1 MKEVT
6 VLIPTYNRIT
16 SLAIVLTS
24 LIYQTFQDFDVI
36 ISDQSTNYDVKKFL
50 ESKALQRVFSIKN
63 IKVNIVK
70 NLPFLGM
77 AQQRAFLLNKSK
89 SKYSLFLDDDVILEP
104 FVIEGM
110 VKAIKEEKCGYV
122 GRGLVGL
129 SYLKDQRLNQQEII
143 FWKSKVKPEKISTSN
158 KKWNRYILHNA
169 ANLYHLEKRLK
180 ISWPNQKKYKIAW
193 AGGCVLFDTKKL
205 KSVGGFDFW
214 KDLPK
219 DHCGEDVL
227 AQLKVMEKYGGCG
240 LLPSG
245 VYHQELITTIP
256 NRKINAP
263 KVLS

>member
-1 MKEVT
+1 MKQVT
-6 VLIPTYNRIT
+6 ILIPTYNRLT
-16 SLAIVLTS
+16 ALSIVLTS
-24 LIYQTFQDFDVI
+24 LIYQTYQNFDVL
-36 ISDQSTNYDVKKFL
+36 ISDQSTNYDVKKSL
-50 ESKALQRVFSIKN
+50 EVKALQRVFSIKN
-63 IKVNIVK
+63 IRVKIFK

-89 SKYSLFLDDDVILEP
+89 SKYTLFLDDDVILEP

-110 VKAIKEEKCGYV
+110 VKAIKEEDCDYV
-122 GRGLVGL
+122 GRAVVGL
-129 SYLKDQRLNQQEII
+129 SYLKDQRPDQQEIT
-143 FWKSKVKPEKISTSN
+143 FWKSKIKPEKISTSN
-158 KKWNRYILHNA
+158 KKWNRFILHNA

-180 ISWPNQKKYKIAW
+180 ISWPNQKKYRLAW

-205 KSVGGFDFW
+205 KSAGGFNFW

-219 DHCGEDVL
+219 NHCGEDVL

-263 KVLS
+263 EVLS